1 MIKEEGRM
9 KAILMLIQVGVSIKL
24 IKLISTR
31 NNMHIDHNTCIY
43 AL

>member
-31 NNMHIDHNTCIY
+31 NDMCTDNITCISTQ
-43 AL
+43 